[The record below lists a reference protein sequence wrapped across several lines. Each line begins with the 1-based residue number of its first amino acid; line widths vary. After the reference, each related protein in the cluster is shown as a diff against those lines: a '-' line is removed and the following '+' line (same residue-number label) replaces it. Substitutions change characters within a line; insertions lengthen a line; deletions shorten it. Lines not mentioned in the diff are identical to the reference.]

1 MQHFLMKT
9 FIRKLSESWPEEKEE
24 SVRLY
29 IVHAWNAN
37 RFTAAEGRAN
47 GDPLRLFCCRLL
59 ALVHIVLCVTSEDR
73 KKKMRLHYTSSSDI

>member
-1 MQHFLMKT
+1 MTGGGGGECEALYCPC
-9 FIRKLSESWPEEKEE
+9 LECESLH
-24 SVRLY
+24 SSR
-29 IVHAWNAN
+29 
-37 RFTAAEGRAN
+37 GSAN